1 MPWPILVV
9 VLVSVLF
16 VTSGFGIIL
25 DSIVGT
31 FPPEL
36 ELLRQLFGLSWCLCI
51 AFFVV
56 SVYLSRRFYSVIY
69 SWIDTQHFI
78 SDSDAGG
85 QLKRTITKALDI
97 GFGPIPLFLA
107 LLIYSIRHV
116 AMLFMTSSPV
126 ELGVY
131 AYWYIGAD
139 FMFSLFVIITFWSLI
154 LFSAVLHYVASKF
167 PLRIRDV
174 AEYADAF
181 EEISKLANAHIL
193 LTAFTI
199 GLFFLGILYWA
210 FSMGTFSYY
219 AAAMFLFVLALIGI
233 VLISWLN
240 FSGIQKGLEKTK
252 KLKIISI
259 RSGLQPPEV
268 KDLQISLHSK
278 VSIWKVGPRMFES
291 ILLSILVAELL
302 TLLQYVG
309 SALLK
314 VFSLS

>member
-1 MPWPILVV
+1 MILVSA
-9 VLVSVLF
+9 LL
-16 VTSGFGIIL
+16 VTSGFGIIH

-36 ELLRQLFGLSWCLCI
+36 ELLRQLFVFSWCLCI
-51 AFFVV
+51 VFFVV

-78 SDSDAGG
+78 ADSDARD
-85 QLKRTITKALDI
+85 QLKQAVTKALDT
-97 GFGPIPLFLA
+97 GYGPIPLFLA

-116 AMLFMTSSPV
+116 VMLFMTPSSV
-126 ELGVY
+126 EPGVY

-139 FMFSLFVIITFWSLI
+139 FMYSLFVIITVWSLI

-181 EEISKLANAHIL
+181 EKISKLANGHIL
-193 LTAFTI
+193 LTAFTM

-233 VLISWLN
+233 ALISWLN

-259 RSGLQPPEV
+259 RSGLQPPDI

-291 ILLSILVAELL
+291 ILLAILVAELL

-309 SALLK
+309 NALLK
-314 VFSLS
+314 IFSLF